1 VTPATELVLFSA
13 LPLLLLALV
22 ALGAGAA
29 AGLLLGR
36 RRPEPGGEVR
46 ETLPNRELEAISAIA
61 NELARTRDVL
71 SAGRV
76 LLDEISG
83 LFHVEFTALALVD
96 DTGRGAT
103 GLLARLAGEDV
114 DWWKGIAVDL
124 VDEPS
129 GIASAVFDAAP
140 VTVYDVPG
148 SSRVSPRLAALS
160 GVKSA
165 VWIPLISEERVI
177 GVVIVAT
184 TTTFRAFTAE
194 EMSFMQ
200 ALGAEAALALD
211 RTRSAAALGEALE
224 RERLVA
230 TMARR
235 FRAELDHDLA
245 MQSAVEQAGPELR
258 ASRCYVRLSN
268 PGRPGMRVGAEWD
281 ADGVEPIRAAA
292 SRFPVPTLV
301 EREGRTIAIEDVET
315 TPLFQDEPDSRALLV
330 ELGARSVLA
339 TPIVASRETIG
350 VLGFHRP
357 EPGAWAQGD
366 VLLAE
371 AVARELGVALQ
382 TARLLGENQRRLEQ
396 QAALLQAAKVVTSE
410 LRLETVLE
418 RLVEEVAK
426 LLRADAADCYLVDTA
441 HDVLRCAA
449 VHGLD
454 PRLVGYECPT
464 DRGVAGHAIREG
476 RPVAGDDYDRIENP
490 IPHPAYGEFRRALVA
505 PMIWSGETRGVLGV
519 GLRDGERTF
528 DQDDTELLE
537 AFAGLASL
545 ALRNAENFE
554 QRSRQA
560 QIQRGFYGIATVL
573 GEPLSR
579 EETLDAAAQ
588 AAGEA
593 LGGSF
598 AAVLMPGPSGLEL
611 AGGHDLPAPLAEA
624 LREELPQS
632 AHALATA
639 ASERR
644 VLAARMVA
652 DDERFDADWRELAV
666 DSGYTSLLAIPVEA
680 PRADEDGLAIV
691 FFVEERAFTDDDLE
705 LARQLAR
712 AARGALERSELYE
725 AERSSRAL
733 SQQLARTSSLLATE
747 LDPVAVLEE
756 VAVQA
761 PALLGVEACSIR
773 ALDGDDLVVTAASG
787 EGAAEALGT
796 IAPATSALA
805 GEIVQTR
812 LPIAIANVEEDG
824 RPLDGEPVVAAG
836 YRSYLGVPLA
846 GPEGTLYGVLAV
858 YGLRPRTWRDEEVEA
873 LVALAGNA
881 SAAMANAELYQ
892 RIALE
897 REQSVAILANIADG
911 IVAVDREG
919 HVVLWNNAAV
929 EITGVPREEAMGRT
943 PAQVLQRT
951 LEAGGEASAGN
962 RLVSI
967 TRGGEEIWLSL
978 TEAIMRDPAGA
989 VAGRIFAFRDIS
1001 AERLVEQMKSE
1012 FVSTVSQRLRAP
1024 LTSIYG
1030 FAETLLR
1037 QDVMFGDEERA
1048 TFVGYIASE
1057 AERLTTIVDALLN
1070 VARLDTGDL
1079 RVDLAKTDVGSV
1091 VSEVVEGAN
1100 AAEGREFVVQ
1110 LEDGPL
1116 EAEADSDK
1124 LRQILDQ
1131 LLENAVRFSPS
1142 GGKVTVAARRR
1153 ADAVEVSVADEGP
1166 GVPAG
1171 ERQRIFSKFYRA
1183 DGAREAG
1190 GTGLGLFI
1198 AQGLVAAMGGKIWVE
1213 STEGEGASFVFD
1225 LPLARERE

>member
-1 VTPATELVLFSA
+1 
-13 LPLLLLALV
+13 
-22 ALGAGAA
+22 
-29 AGLLLGR
+29 
-36 RRPEPGGEVR
+36 
-46 ETLPNRELEAISAIA
+46 
-61 NELARTRDVL
+61 
-71 SAGRV
+71 
-76 LLDEISG
+76 
-83 LFHVEFTALALVD
+83 
-96 DTGRGAT
+96 
-103 GLLARLAGEDV
+103 
-114 DWWKGIAVDL
+114 
-124 VDEPS
+124 
-129 GIASAVFDAAP
+129 
-140 VTVYDVPG
+140 
-148 SSRVSPRLAALS
+148 
-160 GVKSA
+160 
-165 VWIPLISEERVI
+165 
-177 GVVIVAT
+177 VIV
-184 TTTFRAFTAE
+184 F
-194 EMSFMQ
+194 
-200 ALGAEAALALD
+200 
-211 RTRSAAALGEALE
+211 
-224 RERLVA
+224 
-230 TMARR
+230 
-235 FRAELDHDLA
+235 
-245 MQSAVEQAGPELR
+245 
-258 ASRCYVRLSN
+258 
-268 PGRPGMRVGAEWD
+268 
-281 ADGVEPIRAAA
+281 
-292 SRFPVPTLV
+292 
-301 EREGRTIAIEDVET
+301 
-315 TPLFQDEPDSRALLV
+315 
-330 ELGARSVLA
+330 
-339 TPIVASRETIG
+339 
-350 VLGFHRP
+350 
-357 EPGAWAQGD
+357 
-366 VLLAE
+366 
-371 AVARELGVALQ
+371 
-382 TARLLGENQRRLEQ
+382 
-396 QAALLQAAKVVTSE
+396 
-410 LRLETVLE
+410 
-418 RLVEEVAK
+418 
-426 LLRADAADCYLVDTA
+426 
-441 HDVLRCAA
+441 
-449 VHGLD
+449 
-454 PRLVGYECPT
+454 
-464 DRGVAGHAIREG
+464 
-476 RPVAGDDYDRIENP
+476 
-490 IPHPAYGEFRRALVA
+490 
-505 PMIWSGETRGVLGV
+505 
-519 GLRDGERTF
+519 
-528 DQDDTELLE
+528 
-537 AFAGLASL
+537 
-545 ALRNAENFE
+545 
-554 QRSRQA
+554 
-560 QIQRGFYGIATVL
+560 
-573 GEPLSR
+573 
-579 EETLDAAAQ
+579 
-588 AAGEA
+588 
-593 LGGSF
+593 
-598 AAVLMPGPSGLEL
+598 
-611 AGGHDLPAPLAEA
+611 
-624 LREELPQS
+624 
-632 AHALATA
+632 
-639 ASERR
+639 
-644 VLAARMVA
+644 
-652 DDERFDADWRELAV
+652 
-666 DSGYTSLLAIPVEA
+666 
-680 PRADEDGLAIV
+680 
-691 FFVEERAFTDDDLE
+691 
-705 LARQLAR
+705 
-712 AARGALERSELYE
+712 
-725 AERSSRAL
+725 
-733 SQQLARTSSLLATE
+733 
-747 LDPVAVLEE
+747 
-756 VAVQA
+756 
-761 PALLGVEACSIR
+761 
-773 ALDGDDLVVTAASG
+773 
-787 EGAAEALGT
+787 
-796 IAPATSALA
+796 
-805 GEIVQTR
+805 
-812 LPIAIANVEEDG
+812 
-824 RPLDGEPVVAAG
+824 
-836 YRSYLGVPLA
+836 
-846 GPEGTLYGVLAV
+846 GVLAV